1 MRNLLPIALLFLA
14 ACGGSDPKALTSAGY
29 AALGKSD
36 PKSALAHFDEALAG
50 LSVSDKD
57 YYRAALGRCEALA
70 RVDAPEA
77 QRYFLEIAAKL
88 GKATVREDDYSLVC
102 NALIQAN
109 AATEAVLVMHA
120 GMETFDKS
128 AKMQQILDAVKAAA
142 ERSPSARSALDGLGY
157 T

>member
-14 ACGGSDPKALTSAGY
+14 ACGGSDPKALTSEGY
-29 AALGKSD
+29 AALGKGD
-36 PKSALAHFDEALAG
+36 PKAALSRFDEALGG
-50 LSVSDKD
+50 LTASDKD
-57 YYRAALGRCEALA
+57 FYRAALGRCEALA
-70 RVDAPEA
+70 KVDAPEA
-77 QRYFLEIAAKL
+77 KKYFLEIAAKL

-109 AATEAVLVMHA
+109 AATEAVLVMHS

-128 AKMQQILDAVKAAA
+128 EKMQQILAAVKAAA
-142 ERSPSARSALDGLGY
+142 ERSPSARSALEGLGY